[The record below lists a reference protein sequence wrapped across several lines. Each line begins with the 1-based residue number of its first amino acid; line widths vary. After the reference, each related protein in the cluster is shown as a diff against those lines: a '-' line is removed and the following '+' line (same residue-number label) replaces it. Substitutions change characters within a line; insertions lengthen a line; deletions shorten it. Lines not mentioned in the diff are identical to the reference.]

1 MTEKPLTIAYV
12 IFFFHQTGRDWGG
25 KKKKKALGLHLS
37 QLFVEL
43 SGCTH
48 LKSSSN
54 VTLSLLIVK
63 IAGKTIWLGTSS
75 VWMF

>member
-1 MTEKPLTIAYV
+1 MTEKPLIIAYV
-12 IFFFHQTGRDWGG
+12 IFFFHQTGCDWGG
-25 KKKKKALGLHLS
+25 KKKKALGLHLS

-63 IAGKTIWLGTSS
+63 IAGKTI
-75 VWMF
+75 